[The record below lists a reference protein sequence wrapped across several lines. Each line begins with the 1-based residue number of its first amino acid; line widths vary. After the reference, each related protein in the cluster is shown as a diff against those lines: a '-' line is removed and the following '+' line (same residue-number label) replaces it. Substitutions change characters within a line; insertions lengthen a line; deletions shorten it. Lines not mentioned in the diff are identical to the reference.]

1 VKHTTSN
8 PKGAFIAHAGEI
20 PSRTHVGKEIVTLIG
35 KQLVVR
41 EEGPVVTC
49 NIVVPVVFCTYQVWN
64 PMLPRKQ
71 LCSGAFPALSGA
83 VELVLACV

>member
-1 VKHTTSN
+1 M
-8 PKGAFIAHAGEI
+8 AHAGEI
-20 PSRTHVGKEIVTLIG
+20 PSRTRVGNEIVRLIG

-41 EEGPVVTC
+41 VEGLIVTC
-49 NIVVPVVFCTYQVWN
+49 NIVVPTVFCTYQVWN
-64 PMLPRKQ
+64 PMLPQKQ